1 MQANTFIH
9 RLVWWGL
16 IQNTCEQ
23 LAPAR
28 RILLDVLYRRSCR
41 SFQIE
46 LLAEDSGDR
55 GEEQAVEF
63 RKVLRRQVPARFER
77 AGRQ

>member
-1 MQANTFIH
+1 MCFTAV
-9 RLVWWGL
+9 LVAHSKL
-16 IQNTCEQ
+16 
-23 LAPAR
+23 
-28 RILLDVLYRRSCR
+28 S
-41 SFQIE
+41 S
-46 LLAEDSGDR
+46 LAEDSGDR